1 MSANYPKA
9 GFIYIIGEK
18 SAPGRYKV
26 GKTTQK
32 PATRAKQQ
40 AGPFAQPVVEHFRPF
55 HDHDRAEKAMHV
67 LFAGCRQGQKE
78 VFAVDLPTLINQ
90 LDELYKRD
98 KEANSGEE
106 AVVLFY
112 EKSYTMTNVIT
123 LNEGVINV
131 AEGDNRK
138 ANGIAV
144 MPHQRKAQ
152 EKLSEA
158 LRQKNGE
165 PFSGILSLPTG
176 GGKTFTA
183 VEWILDNWLAQGK
196 RVLWIAHRTELLNQA
211 FQTFVKHSYQ
221 NLLKGKAGINFL
233 IVSGEHEL
241 IGRLKP
247 QHELVIAS
255 VGSLHL
261 NLDKLRSLWLDPN
274 QGDDLML
281 VIDEAHH
288 AAAQSYVKIIKELR
302 AQVPQLKMLGLTAT
316 PYRTEEFKK
325 PKRKKDQEEDDLTD
339 ARFESKKLG
348 KIFTDNIVYSIALQ
362 QLIEQKILSQPSFVD
377 KYTEVKVEL
386 ELTEEEKRRLEQ
398 TDILTPGLTEFLSSF
413 KRNNFIVTDYVQ
425 HQAEYGKTILFAI
438 NQEHALALYDL
449 FTQQGIACEY
459 VISGGPEGPQANKTK
474 IDNFRKGV
482 YSLFI
487 NVNILTEG
495 TDLPDVQT
503 VLLARPT
510 SSSILMMQMIGRA
523 LRGEKAG
530 GTAKANII
538 NFADDFTQSIRFIN
552 PEALFISENTDFEA
566 DDSVSRASMKK
577 LITLAKVQEF
587 NRIARGLVPNDS
599 PLFQVDFLARIP
611 IGSYFLANDT
621 SSHVMVFSH
630 LAECY
635 QQLVA
640 DLPNLEWTNRAEEN
654 DFPALVDQAVEQ
666 YFAGYEETIG
676 FDDFYIE
683 QLLRYYAFEGL
694 LPKFIPF
701 AERESFDI
709 AGLAQEII
717 TSNMSRSQTNTFLNQ
732 AWQNSPNHWQLFFGI
747 SNIAVFRNEVRDAED
762 RLLNPDD
769 YTDRSAIVPKL
780 QGAERVKRARKP
792 TLPPPAPHVGA
803 AEGANLVENAPAPYL
818 AAERTAELAPIKLA
832 EVAKEK
838 PSSPKKRPSDEG
850 PRLLTVSKKLKQEV
864 VDVYVNSLTWG
875 RNPFYAQ
882 KNEPIFQVTLKYANG
897 LTENSPVASPVNGI
911 VRTIPAKNEQYEIGE
926 VYAEITPLGEKI
938 ADEQNVFLFGVY
950 HETYFEATFNPPTKT
965 ITHNGQTYKTPTTA
979 AKAAVLPAFGEK
991 SLNGR
996 DFWRYVDPK
1005 TKRESRLGAHPVYQQ
1020 D

>member
-1 MSANYPKA
+1 MPPHYPKA
-9 GFIYIIGEK
+9 GFVYIIGDEN
-18 SAPGRYKV
+18 ATGRYKV
-26 GKTTQK
+26 GKTTQR

-78 VFAVDLPTLINQ
+78 VFATNLPSLINQ
-90 LDELYKRD
+90 LDELYKLD
-98 KEANSGEE
+98 KEAKGSNE
-106 AVVLFY
+106 AVVLFH

-362 QLIEQKILSQPSFVD
+362 QLIEQKILSQPSFID
-377 KYTEVKVEL
+377 KYTEINVEL
-386 ELTEEEKRRLEQ
+386 ELTEEEKRRMEQ
-398 TDILTPGLTEFLSSF
+398 TDILTPELTKFLSSF
-413 KRNNFIVTDYVQ
+413 KRNDFIVTDYVK
-425 HQAEYGKTILFAI
+425 HRAEYGKTILFAI
-438 NQEHALALYDL
+438 NQEHALSLYDL
-449 FTQQGIACEY
+449 FTQQGVGCEY
-459 VISGGPEGPQANKTK
+459 VISGDAEAPQTNKTK
-474 IDNFRKGV
+474 IDHFRKGK
-482 YSLFI
+482 YDLLI

-538 NFADDFTQSIRFIN
+538 NFADKFDQNIRFIN

-566 DDSVSRASMKK
+566 DDSSSRANMKK

-621 SSHVMVFSH
+621 GSHVMVFSH

-640 DLPNLEWTNRAEEN
+640 NLPNLDWASRAEEN

-709 AGLAQEII
+709 TSLAQEII
-717 TSNMSRSQTNTFLNQ
+717 TANMSRLQTNAFLNQ
-732 AWQNSPNHWQLFFGI
+732 EWENSPEHWQLFFGVA
-747 SNIAVFRNEVRDAED
+747 NIAVFRNEVRDAED
-762 RLLNPDD
+762 RLLNPAD
-769 YTDRSAIVPKL
+769 YTDRSAIAPQL
-780 QGAERVKRARKP
+780 QGTERVKRVRQ
-792 TLPPPAPHVGA
+792 PALSPRALHVSA
-803 AEGANLVENAPAPYL
+803 PEGPGQEVNELIPYSV
-818 AAERTAELAPIKLA
+818 AERTAEIVPIKLA
-832 EVAKEK
+832 EAASEK
-838 PSSPKKRPSDEG
+838 PASPKKRPIDEG
-850 PRLLTVSKKLKQEV
+850 PRLLTVGKKLKQPV
-864 VDVYVNSLTWG
+864 VDVYVESLTGG
-875 RNPFYAQ
+875 RNTFYAQ
-882 KNEPIFQVTLKYANG
+882 KNEPIFQVALSYENG
-897 LTENSPVASPVNGI
+897 LTEHSPVVSPVNGI
-911 VRTIPAKNEQYEIGE
+911 VRVIPAKNDQYEVGE
-926 VYAEITPLGEKI
+926 IYAEITPLGDKLV
-938 ADEQNVFLFGVY
+938 DKQNVFLFGVY
-950 HETYFEATFNPPTKT
+950 HETYFEATFDPQTRT
-965 ITHNGQTYKTPTTA
+965 VTHNGQTYKTPTTA
-979 AKAAVLPAFGEK
+979 ARAALLPVFGER

-996 DFWRYVDPK
+996 DFWRYIDPK
-1005 TKRESRLGAHPVYQQ
+1005 TKLEDRLGAHPAYQQ
-1020 D
+1020 